1 MILMPVSGLL
11 AGCASPPPEPL
22 QPLSSELV
30 VATSELPQQQLL
42 DIGLIVFEPGLP
54 EGQPGPNPA
63 PVYTG
68 VRQAE
73 ARYLP
78 YVLRQTLEASGQWGA
93 VRVLPEADP
102 SAELLISGTILQSDG
117 VELTLQ
123 IRAWDASGREWL
135 NKVYIDVADWP
146 YYRDRPVYTSDP
158 FVDLYNSVA
167 NDLNEAR
174 AQLSPAALQ
183 RIIDISQLRYA
194 AALSPQAFSG
204 YLVTQDDG
212 TVRLSRL
219 PALNDPMVARL
230 ERLRQ
235 SEYLFIDALD
245 QQYAAFYRE
254 MGPTYTLWRRYSY
267 GQTRELEE
275 LRQSARRGS
284 RGFAAMK
291 QSYDTYREAKIQQ
304 QALKEL
310 AESFNTEVQPTV
322 MDLQGKVV
330 ELSGTVAAQYT
341 DWRRL
346 LQAIYQEETGLPLE

>member
-1 MILMPVSGLL
+1 MVLLAASGLL
-11 AGCASPPPEPL
+11 TGCASNPPKPI
-22 QPLSSELV
+22 QPLAAELV
-30 VATSELPQQQLL
+30 TATADLPQQELL
-42 DIGLIVFEPGLP
+42 DIGLIVFDPGLREEPGS
-54 EGQPGPNPA
+54 GQV

-102 SAELLISGTILQSDG
+102 SAELLVSGTIVQSDG
-117 VELTLQ
+117 VRLS
-123 IRAWDASGREWL
+123 IAVRAWDASGREWL
-135 NKVYIDVADWP
+135 NKVYTDVAGWP
-146 YYRDRPVYTSDP
+146 YYRDRPQYTTDP
-158 FVDLYNSVA
+158 FQDLYNSIA
-167 NDLNEAR
+167 NDLNAAR
-174 AQLSPAALQ
+174 GQLSPLALQ

-194 AALSPQAFSG
+194 EALSPQAFSG
-204 YLVTQDDG
+204 FLAQQDDG
-212 TVRLSRL
+212 SVALRRL
-219 PALNDPMVARL
+219 PALSDPMVARV

-245 QQYAAFYRE
+245 QQYASLYRE

-275 LRQSARRGS
+275 LRQSGQGGG

-291 QSYDTYREAKIQQ
+291 QSYDDYREAKIQQ

-330 ELSGTVAAQYT
+330 ELSGTVEAQYAE
-341 DWRRL
+341 WRRL
-346 LQAIYQEETGLPLE
+346 LQAIYHEETGLPLE